1 MWRRIR
7 SSKDCPYANAQC
19 LFNIGVQAPAA
30 RTTHPDEKPGC
41 GADMQKVVPGSRGV
55 QPYSSG
61 SHPSTRDQGNC
72 LIKVVAPLRTGML
85 TLFTCPIVSIMSL
98 KRDTRKSLFLGNT
111 SLRETVTVVEEV
123 REVHLRMY

>member
-30 RTTHPDEKPGC
+30 RTTHPDERPGS
-41 GADMQKVVPGSRGV
+41 GADIQKVVPGSLGV

-61 SHPSTRDQGNC
+61 SHPSTRDQGN
-72 LIKVVAPLRTGML
+72 LSLSRLNHWQPGVQAHPEIVQGTAEFHHQIAD
-85 TLFTCPIVSIMSL
+85 TLLP
-98 KRDTRKSLFLGNT
+98 
-111 SLRETVTVVEEV
+111 
-123 REVHLRMY
+123 